1 MITRPFAQTFDIAIS
16 NGVSGMTRRWSIVP
30 CSRSRTIAAPARM
43 IASMVTLLMIPITL
57 VNHAVV
63 TFGLKAI
70 RTSRLTGDSGAP
82 SAWER
87 KSRSRS

>member
-1 MITRPFAQTFDIAIS
+1 M
-16 NGVSGMTRRWSIVP
+16 P

-43 IASMVTLLMIPITL
+43 IASIVTLLMMPITL

-70 RTSRLTGDSGAP
+70 RTSRLTGDNGAP
-82 SAWER
+82 SERER
-87 KSRSRS
+87 KSIDLGQ